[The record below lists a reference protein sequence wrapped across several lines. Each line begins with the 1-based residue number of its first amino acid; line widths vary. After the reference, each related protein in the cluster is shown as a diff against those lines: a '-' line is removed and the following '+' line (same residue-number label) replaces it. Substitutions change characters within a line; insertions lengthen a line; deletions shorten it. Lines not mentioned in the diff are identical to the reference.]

1 MLKRPGRLNGL
12 RHLALVVPNLE
23 ACERFYVE
31 VLGMQVLHRA
41 NPDLVYLTCGNDNLS
56 LGRAHVVDNGASN
69 GTPAVDHY
77 GFVVDSVEELQAW
90 YEYLQAQGVTL
101 LDRPFDHGD
110 GARSFHLLD
119 PAGNKVQPIFHPAL
133 SGQRFSAP

>member
-56 LGRAHVVDNGASN
+56 LGRAHVVSNGARSD
-69 GTPAVDHY
+69 TPAVDHY

-101 LDRPFDHGD
+101 LDRPFNHGD

-119 PAGNKVQPIFHPAL
+119 PAGNKVQPIYHPAL
-133 SGQRFSAP
+133 SGQRFSHA